1 MPNFIP
7 PQQGQAGQQQQ
18 QQQAGGAAGTS
29 RAPSSTTTSSASPT
43 SNTTSATPQANGA
56 TATPA
61 AGARPPFLFPPFPF
75 LPFTVPPPQPP
86 PNFSGLSDA
95 ELEEM
100 EGRERSNVEAR
111 IKCLRNIQ
119 VLLDAAVMEMQQYSA
134 VVSRINT
141 SAASA
146 SRSTSASSES
156 KDSSSSTTTTTTASS
171 DVVDDSN
178 GNQTVTE
185 TRKDETKTEESAS
198 ATSSDMS
205 NNVTSS
211 SDVTVPLKDP
221 SETGARPKV
230 PKVASSTRSE
240 VNSAEVQPRES
251 EELPKN
257 ASLLKA
263 NEEKETS
270 TDVKGIENPF
280 NAILDDS
287 NRSLSDQ
294 EEIRKRRLAVFEE
307 QKK

>member
-95 ELEEM
+95 ELAEM
-100 EGRERSNVEAR
+100 EGRERNNVEAR

-134 VVSRINT
+134 VVARINT
-141 SAASA
+141 TAASA
-146 SRSTSASSES
+146 SQSTSASSES
-156 KDSSSSTTTTTTASS
+156 KVSSSSTTTTTASS

-178 GNQTVTE
+178 VKQTVTE
-185 TRKDETKTEESAS
+185 TSKDETKTEESAS

-205 NNVTSS
+205 NNVSSS

-230 PKVASSTRSE
+230 PQVALSARSE

-251 EELPKN
+251 EELPKK
-257 ASLLKA
+257 ASLMKA
-263 NEEKETS
+263 NEVKEAS

-287 NRSLSDQ
+287 NRSSSDQ